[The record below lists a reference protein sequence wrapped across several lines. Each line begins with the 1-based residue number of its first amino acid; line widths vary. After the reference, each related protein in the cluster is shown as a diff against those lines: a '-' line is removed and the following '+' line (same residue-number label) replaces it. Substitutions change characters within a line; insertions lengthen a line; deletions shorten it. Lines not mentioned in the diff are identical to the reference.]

1 VILARI
7 YMGDN
12 TGGPVDYSTP
22 FGETAADNIA
32 LPPLAPGGFRR
43 VAVRFLD
50 SDTGLEELN
59 VDANILIAVSVSGVD
74 SSIIPPS
81 PAGME
86 VRETG
91 PGLALVT
98 WQYNFRAGDNVPEY
112 WYIYATPGETVDY
125 TSPEGSEPYNA
136 DVVRYSHPLS
146 PFPPGAPVAVSVRAG
161 IGAALSPN
169 PAVHIWIPTAT
180 PGAATR
186 PAASVVDIE
195 T

>member
-1 VILARI
+1 MILARI
-7 YMGDN
+7 YIGDN
-12 TGGPVDYSTP
+12 AGGPVDYSAP

-32 LPPLAPGGFRR
+32 LPPLGPGGSRR
-43 VAVRFLD
+43 VAVRFYD
-50 SDTGLEELN
+50 SETGLEEIN
-59 VDANILIAVSVSGVD
+59 TDASILLSVSISGLDTSVV
-74 SSIIPPS
+74 PAA

-98 WQYNFRAGDNVPEY
+98 WQYNYRQGDNIPEY
-112 WYIYATPGETVDY
+112 WNIYATPGNTVDY
-125 TSPEGSEPYNA
+125 STPEGSEPYNA
-136 DVVRYSHPLS
+136 DVVRYSYPLS

-169 PAVHIWIPTAT
+169 LAVHIWIPTAT

-186 PAASVVDIE
+186 PEASVVDIE

>member
-1 VILARI
+1 
-7 YMGDN
+7 
-12 TGGPVDYSTP
+12 
-22 FGETAADNIA
+22 
-32 LPPLAPGGFRR
+32 
-43 VAVRFLD
+43 VAVRFYD
-50 SDTGLEELN
+50 SETGLEEIN
-59 VDANILIAVSVSGVD
+59 TDA
-74 SSIIPPS
+74 SIILYVSDTGMDMSVVPPS

-98 WQYNFRAGDNVPEY
+98 WQYNFRDGDNVPEY
-112 WYIYATPGETVDY
+112 WYIYSTPGETVDY

-136 DVVRYSHPLS
+136 NAVRYSHPLS

-169 PAVHIWIPTAT
+169 PAVHIWIPTVT

-195 T
+195 I